1 MSKQTRKLIYN
12 FRGAQAPPLT
22 ASRDGGI
29 WTKADTSAAGSPT
42 VQTGNDGM
50 ELTLTNTNEV
60 QNICLLMGDV
70 LPFDIDDLIAVE
82 WLAKVTAA
90 LPATV
95 TAAFGVASARNDTLD
110 SVAAHAWF
118 RLQGSNALLVETDD
132 GTTDLDDKATGFN
145 LSTTFRRCRIDFAQG
160 VFSQDPPSLSKG
172 GKAHVQFHVSNDTGS
187 LRRVATGTRFD
198 MSAYS
203 SGLQLLAQLQKT
215 AAADVATLTLL
226 EAMVEYRLPA

>member
-1 MSKQTRKLIYN
+1 VSKQTRKLIYN

-42 VQTGNDGM
+42 VQAGNDGM
-50 ELTLTNTNEV
+50 ELTLSNTNEV
-60 QNICLLMGDV
+60 QNICFYMGDV

-82 WLAKVTAA
+82 FLAKVTAS

-95 TAAFGVASARNDTLD
+95 TAIFGLGSARNDTPD
-110 SVAAHAWF
+110 SVAANAWF
-118 RLQGSNALLVETDD
+118 RLQGSNALLVESDD
-132 GTTDLDDKATGFN
+132 GTTDQDDKATGVS
-145 LSTTFRRCRIDFAQG
+145 LSTTFRRCRIDLAQA
-160 VFSQDPPSLSKG
+160 VFSQDAPSLSKG
-172 GKAHVQFHVSNDTGS
+172 GKAHTQFFVSNDTGS
-187 LRRVATGTRFD
+187 LRRVAAGTRFD
-198 MSAYS
+198 LSAYT
-203 SGLQLLAQLQKT
+203 GNLQLMAQLQKT

>member
-42 VQTGNDGM
+42 VQAGNDGM
-50 ELTLTNTNEV
+50 ALTLTSTNEA
-60 QNICLLMGDV
+60 QNLCFYMGDV

-82 WLAKVTAA
+82 FLAKVSASLA
-90 LPATV
+90 STV
-95 TAAFGVASARNDTLD
+95 SAAFGLASARNDTLD
-110 SVAAHAWF
+110 SVAEHAWF
-118 RLQGSNALLVETDD
+118 RLQGSNALLVESDD
-132 GTTDLDDKATGFN
+132 GTNDNDDKATGVS
-145 LSTTFRRCRIDFAQG
+145 LSTTFRRCRIDFSQG

-172 GKAHVQFHVSNDTGS
+172 GKAHVQFLVSNDQGS
-187 LRRVATGTRFD
+187 LRRVAAGTRFD
-198 MSAYS
+198 MSNYT
-203 SGLQLLAQLQKT
+203 GNLQLLAQLQKT